1 LHVLHASRKPGQQ
14 QQQQQHC
21 GTSVAQR
28 RSPPS
33 PRTLPEQFTSTRDDL
48 LSRRLGRE
56 TLPQSVNQ
64 SINQLVNPRDV
75 FENTFE
81 AKAKASAFW
90 GQ

>member
-1 LHVLHASRKPGQQ
+1 MTCFRVGWDEKHYPN
-14 QQQQQHC
+14 
-21 GTSVAQR
+21 
-28 RSPPS
+28 
-33 PRTLPEQFTSTRDDL
+33 
-48 LSRRLGRE
+48 
-56 TLPQSVNQ
+56 QSINQ